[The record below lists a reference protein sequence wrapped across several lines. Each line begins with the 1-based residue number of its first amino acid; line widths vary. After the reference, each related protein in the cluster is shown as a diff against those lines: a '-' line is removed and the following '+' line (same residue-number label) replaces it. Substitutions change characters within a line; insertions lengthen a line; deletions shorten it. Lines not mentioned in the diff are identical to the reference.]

1 MMRRT
6 TYTSKRII
14 KMLFGILTILLLSTQ
29 EIWGQ
34 TYSIDLYAQNYA
46 GGSGTKNDPYLIS
59 NDKELAKLARDVN
72 NGNTSQAFL
81 GKYFKLTADIDLSGG
96 IWMPIGKYYNYGNG
110 NGNNRLFFG
119 KFDGNGHVI
128 KNMHIQWE
136 GTDAWS
142 AWGLFST
149 LQGSS
154 STNLTT
160 VTNLIIENAVVEKK
174 PGFKPYGP
182 GYNVGVVA
190 GEIYG
195 NTELSNIIIR
205 GSEIK
210 DNDETYEINN
220 ESKIGGISGNVQTD
234 SKNETFRIF
243 NIAADTKI
251 NMLKN
256 TSVFNNKFHIA
267 QGFGRF
273 SYDMKGG
280 DNIIEPTNIYLFGNG
295 LNIENTSTNINKGGI
310 TANCQNENNAKK
322 YTSTWYYTQD
332 VTGGKNLG
340 IKVNAATFANDFVDK
355 ANTLITTKSLEEDKN
370 PWTFTN
376 GALNMYS
383 KIDVSLVENTYNRND
398 LQVSYTLTSN
408 QFKDEY
414 TFSWTVEGEAITPN
428 KGSNGK
434 TITLP
439 LSNKKRTGV
448 VIITNGNTGSV
459 ILKKHFEIK
468 PKYYSIDLYADS
480 YSGGTG
486 TKEDPIIISS
496 DLELAKLARDVETWQ
511 MKDSKYFKL
520 ANDISLDKGLWM
532 PIGNTKYSWAFF
544 KGKFDGDGHTIDNMH
559 ICWKD
564 NSGSWGA
571 WGLFSVLNGQAS
583 DEARVC
589 RITNLIIDNAV
600 VEKEEGYMPVG
611 NGLNIGILAGE
622 LAGGNSE
629 ISNIIIRNSKITDNK
644 ETYTTP
650 EIAVGGI
657 VGKAVDGQI
666 YRIYNLS
673 SEADINMFDH
683 ASLKSG
689 NTCLAEGI
697 GYYGVVNNSNS
708 FVILPTNIYV
718 HGKVSTAN
726 NRCKVGEVVGNRNVN
741 AESGETATWY
751 YANKTNSSSSNIA
764 TNGTQKSEV
773 DFATTF
779 ASQNNLYISANNFQD
794 KLNWSYTS
802 GTGFN
807 FGSTK
812 LTVKRGYNTI
822 ITAETIEGNAGNEKY
837 FWYTSSD
844 KKNWTLQ
851 NENNAYND
859 FSISLEDYDQFVYA
873 LLEDGSSQ
881 SGVAKID
888 ARKVDAVMK
897 TNEETNT
904 LYIEITNNIWENN
917 DKLNVTYSWVKNG
930 KEETV
935 APTFDK
941 SSLAPTDKLSCH
953 VIVTTKDGVELL
965 NKWLVYAK
973 SVVYLCPAGVTVT
986 TADGKTISYNAG
998 DDSNDGLTP
1007 ATAVRTW
1014 KGAYSKL
1021 TVKGSW
1027 DDNTI
1032 VLMGKSDQSVTN
1044 DGSDGFPNN
1053 NDYYSSSEKWE
1064 NAKAS
1069 SPFFRNTTI
1078 TGSWDGVDYKGVIEM
1093 YGGHYRNHSI
1103 AIFGDTRFQYLAFNR
1118 NPNNTEGDYFDILY
1132 CQFYNLEMGEGIQ
1145 MTNYQKMYQGDGTIK
1160 GAVSTSFQIFGGF
1173 MDDNRFSPLSTE
1185 GNLKKMDDALPH
1197 GREGFK
1203 IKIKSG
1209 HFSTICV
1216 GGRQTT
1222 DNRNGVMGSPNM
1234 PIKCTID
1241 VDIDRNFNDNH
1252 NENNSDLDVAV
1263 VLAGNHEGAMVGD
1276 VDIIIKSGKIGRVV
1290 NGSLGARRNTSN
1302 YNAPYNT
1309 YMGRAN
1315 ILIDPEHSENNNNT
1329 DINSRVEITEIYGGS
1344 TGRGFQGGQWIE
1356 NPFYGY
1362 STITIK
1368 GGTFLI
1374 PTKCTPEEIFS
1385 GIYGAGAGGM
1395 NGIGDDTNHTTDER
1409 IPYWTNS
1416 STKSV
1421 MAFGNYYTAKNNL
1434 CMYKCYNADTHTYT
1448 EVDPRLTNNKI
1459 IIEGGIFGSET
1470 RKIDGIYG
1478 GGSGYMSKD
1487 LWIAD
1492 SKPSTYG
1499 GNIYGKAGE
1508 TVTSLTING
1517 GEFYCKNGIFAGGRG
1532 TDYYYATKAYNGNPD
1547 DYQELGKIY
1556 GNVELTINGGKFHC
1570 PIFGGG
1576 YGVADAKLL
1585 NSNNINTLE
1594 NMARL
1599 YGSSTVKINGGT
1611 FFENIYGGGDMAVV
1625 EKGTNVIISDR
1636 ADIRADVFAGGNGR
1650 IKRADTDY
1658 TINNN
1663 TWHPEKV
1670 GKVLGN
1676 TNLTFFGSTKVAP
1689 YIYGDIYGGGNLAQ
1703 VEGDTHINMYA
1714 ANFAGEIFGGG
1725 KGRITDNNGKE
1736 LYTYADVTGNTFVS
1750 LAKDQGVQ
1758 INDKEKEEDNYSI
1771 NVIWN
1776 KKLDSTKENF
1786 IEWDTNKAKFFAD
1799 GKFLNPH
1806 NIYGGGNLAC
1816 NVTGKATLNIQKG
1829 MTPFSLLKTTEW
1841 KVAYDDNNNPHFS
1854 VFGGGYGLNTTV
1866 DNTDVTVNVEG
1877 DYSVYDAE
1885 IEDDTEQLSKG
1896 QTPLRAKSDMN
1907 VFDNS
1912 KGIPNFTILAVLG
1925 GGYAGTV
1932 DNDAKVTIDG
1942 KTFIHRVYGGGFGDP
1957 KSTSNNETGKIG
1969 GNTEVYVKGGNIYGD
1984 VFGGGAGVKPKKDAS
1999 STYTYF
2005 TNVAKVYETTKVE
2018 VSDDAH
2024 VYGNVYGGG
2033 DMANIGSYETH
2044 DNPEAYFGNKPKSIS
2059 TFDQTNGKFISYE
2072 ATDYKSFVNIIGG
2085 NIFGEIFAGGK
2096 GLKKAEAPEY
2106 NKVGRINGNTI
2117 LHIANTNEAGMERIT
2132 PMVWNR
2138 VYGGCA
2144 YGVVDGNTL
2153 VHVEGGMLGLN
2164 IFGGGYGDIPIT
2176 NDKTDDN
2183 SGQSTAS
2190 STLEQVL
2197 GKKDTKNEGTYACIL
2212 GNTKVQID
2220 GGEWLWD
2227 RKADKNGNIT
2237 TWLDVQSDSEK
2248 VCENLDEFKDIIY
2261 AIHNANTL
2269 GEITNAKAK
2278 AAMSRIINNKDTKE
2292 FFELTD
2298 GDFGSASFSKNHNIF
2313 GGGNRACYV
2322 GYDINGN
2329 STGDGTGEA
2338 IVEINHSP
2346 VTEII
2351 GANGK
2356 SLNIL
2361 DFTTLQGLCWYL
2373 AEKNS
2378 NNPQFSVFGAG
2389 YGANTKVR
2397 NAKVYA
2403 QAGAMIEENGTPNK
2417 INGKYFRYA
2426 SQEEDRLKYTNFETN
2441 LYIDYMAVSKEDKKL
2456 YYGSVDGTSD
2466 DADTFRRYYNT
2477 RMAWILGIPGFTF
2490 QEIHGGGFSGY
2501 VKEDTYVETNNQL
2514 TCYNI
2519 YGGGLGALPY
2529 GTLNETTDKDNH
2541 YDFGSVGGNSK
2552 VFFKSGNVARNVYGG
2567 GAGIESIRVSGNN
2580 IVSLDSKTGSIID
2593 FPDMA
2598 RVKGKTE
2605 VHIYGEN
2612 VGVPPLV
2619 IDRTVIM
2626 GNVYGGGDVANV
2638 GLNTQKATAKKIDD
2652 AESLSPSNFTSFV
2665 NVRGGTILSKIFA
2678 GGNGRTADVCGDYT
2692 KLGGIYGNA
2701 CVVTGRPV
2709 MTYPYNEFATGS
2721 TTEYTS
2727 TSLNPSE
2734 EKYLVNP
2741 DATVNKDL
2749 MPSIM
2754 NSIYGGGQN
2763 GTVYGN
2769 TLVAIKDG
2777 ALYYN
2782 IFGGGWG
2789 DEETNTS
2796 ANITGN
2802 TNLSITGGQ
2811 AMLTSYWSTT
2821 MRNWEPA
2828 TIVGDK
2834 TYSPQYIP
2842 ATQKFKVNHNIYGG
2856 GDKTCVV
2863 GEKDKDGNLVEN
2875 SGNTYIKLEKGLLHD
2890 NTQLLSGV
2898 STTQFFNSNEWK
2910 EIFNKVGSP
2919 HFCVFGGGFGEKTFV
2934 LNDSHIEVAMEARG
2948 SINKGNDIIK
2958 GEEHK
2963 HFFSDYSMMDIVGG
2977 GFSGQVN
2984 GTTHIYGAGGASCRR
2999 VFGGGF
3005 YSSVK
3010 ATDINIKAIDC
3021 HDIFGGGFMGD
3032 VEKETK
3038 VVIGSQD
3045 SKTSTFGNDDIYIHG
3060 NVYGGNDVSGAVN
3073 IVLDSNG
3080 YFKDNGGTGTNV
3092 NIYGGHIYGDVYGAG
3107 NGNYLYALDK
3117 KGNKKVTV
3125 NEYYPVNP
3133 NDSESETIPLVYT
3146 VPMRE
3151 TMPSYMAASDA
3162 AKIVNINSWRP
3173 ITNKVNIDI
3182 KGNSTSDI
3190 ITIDGDVYGGGN
3202 SASVKK
3208 VHDYDSDNQEGA
3220 IKINIGNNVNI
3231 RSVFMGCNGE
3241 ALFAKS
3247 EDNDFMNKFQK
3258 LNGDVENG
3266 KELNLADTIDW
3277 INDPSNKGIS
3287 TIYLS
3292 TENAQRPLVY
3302 PHLLDLY
3309 FQSVETDIQGQLTW
3323 NGSESGDGLTNCNIG
3338 TFCCGGNRG
3347 NMSVYPN
3354 SVGNVVDYTFPA
3366 GLVITNKIVG
3376 GCNNANYNYKD
3387 LVTHE
3392 GGYLLGNTHSEY
3404 PFIKLTIKN
3413 KFEPKEDNNAY
3424 IGGNVYGGCYQAG
3437 TVRGDIS
3444 VILQSDMLEGKSK
3457 EKLDNSND
3465 FLSSKP
3471 QYSALNVYGAGYGME
3486 SYVYGNTD
3494 VRVAEGMKCDTVSTT
3509 SDIFNA
3515 SGVSANFV
3523 YGGGQQGN
3531 VIGVTNVD
3539 VLNGHIYKSV
3549 TGGSYSGYVWG
3560 STQVKVGYPIYY
3572 KVKDKQSGIY
3582 LLNRSDKNNKFIDH
3596 EGNTETGA
3604 ILSDLASE
3612 TIKQDIKLIA
3622 GDIISQA
3629 VYESIIGKQ
3638 GLTTEFVK
3646 NDCFEKCISK
3656 PASPLT
3662 WNDINIKIGEAVY
3675 GGGYSVAQGTSVLAN
3690 DSTVLKYTDR
3700 YNIDKAFTTENS
3712 RLVDLAELPNG
3723 TTKGFGGNTT
3733 ILVADNSNPSST
3745 RDHITISH
3753 QEMKSIVLPKG
3764 TDLFGYYYKDK
3775 NGNYRYISLQDHYFY
3790 GGGEEYAKPEE
3801 QGTDKNIYVY
3811 DSEGGIFGDGH
3822 QSYAEGF
3829 RSADLTGYG
3838 FAGTT
3843 INKPKIINTFQRMD
3857 ILRLEDN
3864 CFNVLGARDYATNV
3878 TNKTPYSIARVGEIQ
3893 MFAKNIALKGNK
3905 LQGKTVNRARN
3916 YMGLANNI
3924 HYVGAV
3930 TSNVPFNEASKEAWR
3945 NDTGEIPASGDYAN
3959 KSYLEVKQSYIDQYK
3974 KDTDEATFQKRNEGT
3989 AKNMIGIASGYALK
4003 IQNVQELYDA
4013 NKKIVDK
4020 IYYGPIYGVIEMNLI
4035 DVREDEGGGY
4045 VYADNVHKR
4054 DNGNNPDFLETTGNF
4069 VFPYD
4074 AKQNRY
4080 IVDDCFPT
4088 GFSGL
4093 KTNDPDSEIDVHYWY
4108 VTGFNYYYN
4117 AHITCFTYK
4126 DAMKFN
4132 NDNSDG
4138 LTVLA
4143 GLKPNQ
4149 PVTVHS
4155 WKMRSGHPDNKN
4167 DYSCDLE
4174 YRNYLPGKTEGNVD
4188 IDNEDVAGKYTLR
4201 VGGSSSYTYSNP
4213 EASDTE
4219 DANKGFAAVLP
4230 MNATGAFDSNNYIR
4244 QALPSELNNGDAK
4257 ISFELSDN
4265 VNNTTTEYFNKHLS
4279 KKCLATLILKAPAYS
4294 KYNSEKDNKP
4304 IISKVATSTFFTL
4317 SATGNYEKVENN
4329 TNLSEGKDYYIKNG
4343 IEGEY
4348 AKVNNTTKIFKKNT
4362 DGYAPVNNIKDVIAG
4377 ENYFCEVPRIYT
4389 YTIYLTIEYVQGPN
4403 INGNI
4408 TVDNCAL
4415 PGEMI
4420 RLKKNNVTI
4429 AADQAFSANGYY
4441 WRIGKRK
4448 KNADGK
4454 WEFEDNTEW
4463 NITKKA
4469 AGYDTYKQGDA
4480 KTAEGLFKNCKY
4492 DKTNDYL
4499 DIPAYY
4505 FMNGYGVQ
4513 LGITMNGLDKI
4524 FTVDMDNDN
4533 EFLIHNYHRMN
4544 PHKEGLDLHLAEA
4557 IKRAKEEKDVA
4568 TGTTTVPFAEPRI
4581 YISDLSDLTAFIN
4594 FIDTIGADG
4603 KAPRYGANAQFVL
4616 QKDLTVPS
4624 DFVCGTGIFHGI
4636 FHGNGHVIHGL
4647 PQDKSLLAENQGQIY
4662 NLGLESGNIAAK
4674 GSTNGGAYHCCFEQ
4688 NPSSSPSSSEASSS
4702 LSDGVST
4709 PFAPIVYRMDGS
4721 ADTHYTSDDFKY
4733 GRVAYDL
4740 NEYYLRARYSNEAT
4754 NPDDMKALKYVYD
4767 YYANGD
4773 YQYAN
4778 RTDAITGK
4786 NTGITYLRTGLDS
4799 DLPNY
4804 EQAETR
4810 HNQAHDIDKAR
4821 VKAGSSSASSSSPSS
4836 STPSSSSPSSAP
4848 SSSSPSSFD
4857 GVSTPF
4863 AYEPLFDANHA
4874 ATTLAASNI
4883 MNDFIFWG
4891 QKLQATPESCP
4902 QAIESHQNCYMTN
4915 RVYRTAGYYG
4925 DTKLDAFHYNA
4936 YNYLGGTMTTYV
4948 HQPSITAID
4957 FTCKGDISK
4966 ATKTINGIFYPPV
4979 DDNAKVFSDF
4989 SVKNDVTKN
4998 LLVYTNNNV
5007 DIDSDTEAYD
5017 VVNKY
5022 LRYNESTR
5030 ESLIK
5035 GHHVFTNTEGFTTA
5049 FLHLVERTA
5058 DNKNSEGGICEN
5070 NNFCAPL
5077 PFTVTNRAWYVRKP
5091 QQYANDNTGAWE
5103 GICLP
5108 FTVHKVVAS
5117 INGEITHFYGI
5128 PTTDELSTPALN
5140 THTLHHEYWLRGLTT
5155 VGKDGT
5161 DIAATFQRPGLT
5173 SDGLFMPIAESS
5185 GSTSAG
5191 SSSPSAGSGST
5202 SAGSGSPSLSEGVS
5216 YTFATPF
5223 FIDTYES
5230 RLYNKDANPYY
5241 AAPHT
5246 YSNYP
5251 LLTSEVPYIVRFP
5264 GDGYYEFDLSS
5275 KFYNDILGKSE
5286 PEQTVAFNAYGYENM
5301 ETSYGSITIPVTKQ
5315 MATTKDG
5322 YTHCGTFAAKDIKKD
5337 AIYSMN
5343 DKGNAFIS
5351 ETSTATSIMPF
5362 RTYMTAKTTKAKA
5375 LSYAP
5380 SMIKIAESTGIDK
5393 ITPEIGVAD
5402 KDDATGSYL
5411 IVRPINNNKV
5421 RIESNISTT
5430 IYVYTITGQLY
5441 RILDV
5446 IPGNSVYSGFQ
5457 QGAYIFGKA
5466 KIMVQ

>member
-1 MMRRT
+1 
-6 TYTSKRII
+6 
-14 KMLFGILTILLLSTQ
+14 MLFGILTILLMSTQ
-29 EIWGQ
+29 ETWGQ
-34 TYSIDLYAQNYA
+34 TYSIDRYAQNYA

-59 NDKELAKLARDVN
+59 NDMELAKLARDVN

-149 LQGSS
+149 LQGASS
-154 STNLTT
+154 DNLTT
-160 VTNLIIENAVVEKK
+160 VTNVIIENAVVEKK

-234 SKNETFRIF
+234 GKNETFRIF

-256 TSVFNNKFHIA
+256 TSVYNNKFHIA

-273 SYDMKGG
+273 SYDMNGG

-295 LNIENTSTNINKGGI
+295 LNIDNTSTNINKGGI
-310 TANCQNENNAKK
+310 TAGCQKESNANK
-322 YTSTWYYTQD
+322 YASTWYYTQD

-340 IKVNAATFANDFVDK
+340 NQKTDAAFKGEFAK
-355 ANTLITTKSLEEDKN
+355 IANEFITKNNLTEEKTAWYFN
-370 PWTFTN
+370 N
-376 GALNMYS
+376 NNISMNNNL
-383 KIDVSLVENTYNRND
+383 DVYVVENYNRND
-398 LQVSYTLTSN
+398 YNVSFSIEGISPETDYT
-408 QFKDEY
+408 Y
-414 TFSWTVEGEAITPN
+414 TWKVDNKEITPA
-428 KGSNGK
+428 KGGK
-434 TITLP
+434 SISLE
-439 LSNKKRTGV
+439 LSNKKRVGV
-448 VIITNGNTGSV
+448 VTITDSKTQEV
-459 ILKKHFEIK
+459 IMTKNFVIN

-480 YSGGTG
+480 YAQGSGSET
-486 TKEDPIIISS
+486 DPYIISN
-496 DLELAKLARDVETWQ
+496 DLELAKLAYDVNKGTATAG
-511 MKDSKYFKL
+511 KYFKL
-520 ANDISLDKGLWM
+520 SNDINLDKALWI
-532 PIGNTKYSWAFF
+532 PIGSTNYEEKYFN
-544 KGKFDGDGHTIDNMH
+544 GKFDGDGYSIDNMR
-559 ICWKD
+559 ILWTD
-564 NSGSWGA
+564 TNNGWST
-571 WGLFSVLNGQAS
+571 WGLFSAIKGTADN
-583 DEARVC
+583 EANFC
-589 RITNLIIDNAV
+589 RITNLVMDRALI
-600 VEKEEGYMPVG
+600 EKEPNTNQTEKSGNVAVLVGEVLTTGY
-611 NGLNIGILAGE
+611 
-622 LAGGNSE
+622 SE
-629 ISNIIIRNSKITDNK
+629 VSNIIVRNSVITDNNESYK
-644 ETYTTP
+644 RKQFR
-650 EIAVGGI
+650 VGGI
-657 VGKAVDGQI
+657 IGNLEDNHI
-666 YRIYNLS
+666 TRLFNLS
-673 SEADINMFDH
+673 AQVEIKMLSNATLSDKCYM
-683 ASLKSG
+683 
-689 NTCLAEGI
+689 AEGI
-697 GYYGVVNNSNS
+697 GRYGAPKTSS
-708 FVILPTNIYV
+708 SYAIPLTNIYV
-718 HGKVSTAN
+718 HGSIETTINSNNCYVGGVIGNNAN
-726 NRCKVGEVVGNRNVN
+726 NNNIT
-741 AESGETATWY
+741 STSSTWY
-751 YANKTNSSSSNIA
+751 YTESVSVTTSNVV
-764 TNGTQKSEV
+764 NYGTKQPLS
-773 DFATTF
+773 DFANIF
-779 ASQNNLYISANNFQD
+779 AENCNSYIAEKNIDGKNVWTYINSI
-794 KLNWSYTS
+794 
-802 GTGFN
+802 GFK
-807 FGSTK
+807 FSFTR
-812 LTVKRGYNTI
+812 LTVKRGFNAE
-822 ITAETIEGNAGNEKY
+822 ITAETVKGNAANEKY
-837 FWYTSSD
+837 FWYTSAD
-844 KKNWTLQ
+844 KKIWELQ
-851 NENNAYND
+851 NKDTASNP
-859 FSISLEDYDQFVYA
+859 FTLPRKDYDQYVYA
-873 LLEDGSSQ
+873 ELADGSSR
-881 SGVAKID
+881 SGIIKIEAVRVEAKLIS
-888 ARKVDAVMK
+888 
-897 TNEETNT
+897 NSGENT
-904 LYIEITNNIWENN
+904 ISVSVTNNIWNNN
-917 DKLNVTYSWVKNG
+917 DYLNITYSWVKNDD
-930 KEETV
+930 EERPVST
-935 APTFDK
+935 TSTYDK
-941 SSLAPTDKLSCH
+941 SKLDKNDKLKCH
-953 VIVTTKDGVELL
+953 VVVKSQGGIVLL
-965 NKWLVYAK
+965 DNWLVYVK
-973 SVVYLCPAGVTVT
+973 SVIYICPAGVTVGST
-986 TADGKTISYNAG
+986 TYNAG
-998 DDSNDGLTP
+998 NDDNDGLTP
-1007 ATAVRTW
+1007 ETAVKTW
-1014 KGAYSKL
+1014 NGAYSKL
-1021 TVKGSW
+1021 AKEGTW
-1027 DDNTI
+1027 ADNII
-1032 VLMGKSDQSVTN
+1032 VLMGRSDYYVTNNSSNGFTSVT
-1044 DGSDGFPNN
+1044 F
-1053 NDYYSSSEKWE
+1053 YSSSDWE
-1064 NAKAS
+1064 NKKS
-1069 SPFFRNTTI
+1069 TSPFFKNATI
-1078 TGSWDGVDYKGVIEM
+1078 TGSWNDVDYHGVMQMKG
-1093 YGGHYRNHSI
+1093 GGNRDESLPIY
-1103 AIFGDTRFQYLAFNR
+1103 GDTRFQYITFERSNVIS
-1118 NPNNTEGDYFDILY
+1118 DKYDILY
-1132 CQFYNLEMGEGIQ
+1132 CQYNNLEMGEGIQ
-1145 MTNYQKMYQGDGTIK
+1145 MINYKDMFDADGTIY
-1160 GAVSTSFQIFGGF
+1160 GAKSTSFQIFGGF
-1173 MDDNRFSPLSTE
+1173 KDDARFRNLWE
-1185 GNLKKMDDALPH
+1185 GDNLKKMDESLPH
-1197 GREGFK
+1197 GHEGFS

-1209 HFSTICV
+1209 HYSTICV
-1216 GGRQTT
+1216 GGRQTQS
-1222 DNRNGVMGSPNM
+1222 NINGLMGSPNM

-1241 VDIDRNFNDNH
+1241 IDIDRDFNDKHTSGNG
-1252 NENNSDLDVAV
+1252 DKTPTLDVAV
-1263 VLAGNHEGAMVGD
+1263 ILAGNHEGAMVGD

-1290 NGSLGARRNTSN
+1290 NGSLGAKRNVN
-1302 YNAPYNT
+1302 GYNNAPYNT
-1309 YMGRAN
+1309 FMGRAN
-1315 ILIDPEHSENNNNT
+1315 ILIDPAQSENNKQAK

-1344 TGRGFQGGQWIE
+1344 AGRGFGDNEEVE
-1356 NPFYGY
+1356 NPFYGQ

-1374 PTKCTPEEIFS
+1374 PIECNQDMIFS

-1395 NGIGDDTNHTTDER
+1395 NGIGDDDNHTPDTR
-1409 IPYWTNS
+1409 IPYWNDVNTKSVINFGGYATAKDKLCLYHCYNS
-1416 STKSV
+1416 STRT
-1421 MAFGNYYTAKNNL
+1421 FT
-1434 CMYKCYNADTHTYT
+1434 DI
-1448 EVDPRLTNNKI
+1448 DPRETSTNI
-1459 IIEGGIFGSET
+1459 IIEGGIFGSST
-1470 RKIDGIYG
+1470 KPIDGIYA
-1478 GGSGYMSKD
+1478 GGSGYMSLD
-1487 LWIAD
+1487 LWPHRGIP
-1492 SKPSTYG
+1492 SKVG

-1508 TVTSLTING
+1508 TVASMTING

-1532 TDYYYATKAYNGNPD
+1532 TDYFYAKKDNNKIYGTPS
-1547 DYQELGKIY
+1547 DYTDLGKIY

-1570 PIFGGG
+1570 PVFGGG

-1585 NSNNINTLE
+1585 NSNNINTLN

-1611 FFENIYGGGDMAVV
+1611 FFDNIYGGGDMAVV
-1625 EKGTNVIISDR
+1625 EKGTNVIISDS

-1650 IKRADTDY
+1650 IKRANSDY
-1658 TINNN
+1658 NIKDN
-1663 TWHPEKV
+1663 TWNPEKV

-1703 VEGDTHINMYA
+1703 VGGDTHINIYA

-1725 KGRITDNNGKE
+1725 KGRITDNNGNAIAE
-1736 LYTYADVTGNTFVS
+1736 NLYTYANVTGNTFVT

-1758 INDKEKEEDNYSI
+1758 INDEKKEEDNFSI

-1776 KKLDSTKENF
+1776 RKWNGDKF
-1786 IEWDTNKAKFFAD
+1786 IDWDTNKTEFFAD
-1799 GKFLNPH
+1799 GKFKNPH

-1816 NVTGKATLNIQKG
+1816 NVTGKATLDIQKG
-1829 MTPFSLLKTTEW
+1829 MTPFSLLKTAEW
-1841 KVAYDDNNNPHFS
+1841 KSAYNDNNNPHFS

-1866 DNTDVTVNVEG
+1866 GNTDVTVNVEG

-1885 IEDDTEQLSKG
+1885 IKDDTEQLSKG
-1896 QTPLRAKSDMN
+1896 QTPLRAKGEMN

-1932 DNDAKVTIDG
+1932 DKDAKVTIDG

-1957 KSTSNNETGKIG
+1957 KSTSDNNTGKIG

-1984 VFGGGAGVKPKKDAS
+1984 VFGGGAGVKPKNTS
-1999 STYTYF
+1999 GNYTYF

-2018 VSDDAH
+2018 VADDAH

-2033 DMANIGSYETH
+2033 DMANIGSYITLTNKVE
-2044 DNPEAYFGNKPKSIS
+2044 YYGNKPKSIS
-2059 TFDQTNGKFISYE
+2059 TFDQTNGNFISYE
-2072 ATDYKSFVNIIGG
+2072 ARDYKSFVNIVGG

-2117 LHIANTNEAGMERIT
+2117 LHIANTNEKGMERIT

-2153 VHVEGGMLGLN
+2153 VHIEGGMLGLN

-2220 GGEWLWD
+2220 GGAWLWD

-2237 TWLDVQSDSEK
+2237 TWLDVQTDSDK
-2248 VCENLDEFKDIIY
+2248 ICENLDEFKDIIY

-2292 FFELTD
+2292 FFELAD

-2322 GYDINGN
+2322 GYGIDGK

-2356 SLNIL
+2356 SLDIL

-2397 NAKVYA
+2397 KTKVYA
-2403 QAGAMIEENGTPNK
+2403 QAGAMIELNGTPNK
-2417 INGKYFRYA
+2417 IDGKYFRYA
-2426 SQEEDRLKYTNFETN
+2426 SQEKDRLKYTNFETN
-2441 LYIDYMAVSKEDKKL
+2441 LYMDYMAVSKEDKKL

-2501 VKEDTYVETNNQL
+2501 VTENTYVEANNQL
-2514 TCYNI
+2514 ACYNI
-2519 YGGGLGALPY
+2519 YGGGLGAMPY
-2529 GTLNETTDKDNH
+2529 GTLNENKDKDNN

-2552 VFFKSGNVARNVYGG
+2552 VFIKSGNVARNVYGG
-2567 GAGIESIRVSGNN
+2567 GAGIESIRVSGDN

-2605 VHIYGEN
+2605 VHVYGEN

-2638 GLNTQKATAKKIDD
+2638 GLNDQKAKAEKIDVD
-2652 AESLSPSNFTSFV
+2652 KSLTPSNFTSFV

-2678 GGNGRTADVCGDYT
+2678 GGKGRTADVCGDYT

-2709 MTYPYNEFATGS
+2709 MTYPYNEFTGS

-2727 TSLNPSE
+2727 TSLNPSD

-2741 DATVNKDL
+2741 DTTVNKGL
-2749 MPSIM
+2749 MPNIM
-2754 NSIYGGGQN
+2754 NSVYGGGQN
-2763 GTVYGN
+2763 GTIYGN

-2782 IFGGGWG
+2782 VFGGGWG

-2863 GEKDKDGNLVEN
+2863 GERDKDGNLVAN

-2898 STTQFFNSNEWK
+2898 STTQFFSSNEWK

-2958 GEEHK
+2958 GEEYK

-2984 GTTHIYGAGGASCRR
+2984 GTTHINGAGGASCRR

-3173 ITNKVNIDI
+3173 ITNKVNINI

-3202 SASVKK
+3202 SASVQK

-3287 TIYLS
+3287 TLYLS

-3302 PHLLDLY
+3302 PHLLDIY
-3309 FQSVETDIQGQLTW
+3309 FQPVETDIQGELTW
-3323 NGSESGDGLTNCNIG
+3323 NDSKTGESLTNCTIG

-3347 NMSVYPN
+3347 NMNVYPN

-3366 GLVITNKIVG
+3366 GLVITDKIVG

-3392 GGYLLGNTHSEY
+3392 GGYLLGNTHSKY

-3413 KFEPKEDNNAY
+3413 QFKPKEENNAY

-3444 VILQSDMLEGKSK
+3444 VVLQSDMLKGKSK
-3457 EKLDNSND
+3457 KKLDNSND

-3515 SGVSANFV
+3515 PGVSANFV

-3539 VLNGHIYKSV
+3539 VLNGHIYKAV

-3572 KVKDKQSGIY
+3572 KVKDEQSGIY
-3582 LLNRSDKNNKFIDH
+3582 LLDRTDKNNKYIDR
-3596 EGNTETGA
+3596 EGNTESGA
-3604 ILSDLASE
+3604 ILSNLASE
-3612 TIKQDIKLIA
+3612 SIKQNIKLIV

-3638 GLTTEFVK
+3638 GLTEKFVK
-3646 NDCFEKCISK
+3646 DNCFEKCVSS

-3662 WNDINIKIGEAVY
+3662 WDDINIKIGEAVY

-3690 DSTVLKYTDR
+3690 DSTVLKYTDK
-3700 YNIDKAFTTENS
+3700 YNIDKAFTTNNT
-3712 RLVDLAELPNG
+3712 RLVGLDELPNK
-3723 TTKGFGGNTT
+3723 TTEGFGGNTT
-3733 ILVADNSNPSST
+3733 ILVADNSDKSSN

-3753 QEMKSIVLPKG
+3753 QEMKSIVLPNG

-3790 GGGEEYAKPEE
+3790 GDGEKYAKPEE

-3843 INKPKIINTFQRMD
+3843 INNPKIINTFQRMD

-3893 MFAKNIALKGNK
+3893 MFAKNIALEGNK
-3905 LQGKTVNRARN
+3905 LLGKTVNRARN

-3924 HYVGAV
+3924 HYVGSV
-3930 TSNVPFNEASKEAWR
+3930 ISNVPFNDNSKEAWR
-3945 NDTGEIPASGDYAN
+3945 NDTGEVPAAGDYAN
-3959 KSYLEVKQSYIDQYK
+3959 KSYLEVKQSYIDNYK
-3974 KDTDEATFQKRNEGT
+3974 DADEATFQKRNEGT

-4035 DVREDEGGGY
+4035 DVRADEGGGY

-4054 DNGNNPDFLETTGNF
+4054 ENGNNPDFLETTGNF

-4088 GFSGL
+4088 GFYGL
-4093 KTNDPDSEIDVHYWY
+4093 DAEGKANPDAKIDVHYWY

-4117 AHITCFTYK
+4117 AHITGFTYK

-4155 WKMRSGHPDNKN
+4155 WKMRSGHPKDTNE
-4167 DYSCDLE
+4167 YSCDLE
-4174 YRNYLPGKTEGNVD
+4174 YRNYLTAGTEGNVD
-4188 IDNEDVAGKYTLR
+4188 IDNKDVAGGYTLR
-4201 VGGSSSYTYSNP
+4201 VGGSSSYTYSDPKAANI
-4213 EASDTE
+4213 D

-4230 MNATGAFDSNNYIR
+4230 MNGSTVTYI
-4244 QALPSELNNGDAK
+4244 QKNLPTKLNDGDAK

-4294 KYNSEKDNKP
+4294 EYKDSSHNKP
-4304 IISKVATSTFFTL
+4304 IISKVATSTFFTYSDGKYNPVTGSKL
-4317 SATGNYEKVENN
+4317 SAGTK
-4329 TNLSEGKDYYIKNG
+4329 YYIKNG

-4348 AKVNNTTKIFKKNT
+4348 AEIDPSLIYQKNQ
-4362 DGYAPVNNIKDVIAG
+4362 DGYALVKISDVNVGN
-4377 ENYFCEVPRIYT
+4377 NYFCEVPRVYT

-4429 AADQAFSANGYY
+4429 AADQTFSANGYY

-4463 NITKKA
+4463 DTTNKA
-4469 AGYDTYKQGDA
+4469 TGYDTYKQGDA

-4557 IKRAKEEKDVA
+4557 IKRAKEEKEA
-4568 TGTTTVPFAEPRI
+4568 GTATVPLAEPRI

-4616 QKDLTVPS
+4616 QKDLTIPS
-4624 DFVCGTGIFHGI
+4624 DFVCGKGIFQGI

-4674 GSTNGGAYHCCFEQ
+4674 GSTNGGVYHCCFEQ
-4688 NPSSSPSSSEASSS
+4688 NPS

-4740 NEYYLRARYSNEAT
+4740 NEYYLRARYSNDAN

-4821 VKAGSSSASSSSPSS
+4821 VKVAS
-4836 STPSSSSPSSAP
+4836 
-4848 SSSSPSSFD
+4848 F
-4857 GVSTPF
+4857 
-4863 AYEPLFDANHA
+4863 EPLFDANHA
-4874 ATTLAASNI
+4874 ATTLTASNI

-4957 FTCKGDISK
+4957 FSCKGDISK
-4966 ATKTINGIFYPPV
+4966 YTGTTNGIFYPPV

-4989 SVKNDVTKN
+4989 SVKDDVTKN

-5007 DIDSDTEAYD
+5007 DIDSNTEAYD

-5022 LRYNESTR
+5022 LRYNERTR
-5030 ESLIK
+5030 ELLIK
-5035 GHHVFTNTEGFTTA
+5035 GHHVFKNTEGFTTA

-5070 NNFCAPL
+5070 NNFCAPI

-5117 INGEITHFYGI
+5117 INGEITHFYGT
-5128 PTTDELSTPALN
+5128 PTADELSNPATN

-5301 ETSYGSITIPVTKQ
+5301 ETSYGSIKIPVTKQ

-5322 YTHCGTFAAKDIKKD
+5322 YSHCGTFTATAIKKD
-5337 AIYSMN
+5337 AIYGMN

-5351 ETSTATSIMPF
+5351 EASTATSVMPF
-5362 RTYMTAKTTKAKA
+5362 RTYMTANTTKAKA
-5375 LSYAP
+5375 MSYAP
-5380 SMIKIAESTGIDK
+5380 YMIKIAESTGIDK

-5402 KDDATGSYL
+5402 KDEATGSYL

-5446 IPGNSVYSGFQ
+5446 IPGNSVYSGFL
-5457 QGAYIFGKA
+5457 QGAYIFGKT

>member
-14 KMLFGILTILLLSTQ
+14 KMLFGILTILLMSTQ
-29 EIWGQ
+29 EIWGQTQ

-96 IWMPIGKYYNYGNG
+96 IWMPIGKYYNYGKDNG
-110 NGNNRLFFG
+110 DNRLFFG

-174 PGFKPYGP
+174 PGFSPYGP

-210 DNDETYEINN
+210 DNDETYEIKK
-220 ESKIGGISGNVQTD
+220 ETKIGGIAGNVQTD

-256 TSVFNNKFHIA
+256 TSVYNNKFYIA

-273 SYDMKGG
+273 SYNMKGG

-295 LNIENTSTNINKGGI
+295 LEVESSNSETNKNINKGGI
-310 TANCQNENNAKK
+310 TAGYQNEGNANK
-322 YTSTWYYTQD
+322 YASTWYYTQKVD
-332 VTGGKNLG
+332 GGKNLG
-340 IKVNAATFANDFVDK
+340 TQKTDAAFKGEFAK
-355 ANTLITTKSLEEDKN
+355 IANEFITKNNLTEEKTAWYFN
-370 PWTFTN
+370 N
-376 GALNMYS
+376 NNISMNNNL
-383 KIDVSLVENTYNRND
+383 DVYVVENYNRND
-398 LQVSYTLTSN
+398 YNVSFSIEGISPETDYT
-408 QFKDEY
+408 Y
-414 TFSWTVEGEAITPN
+414 TWKVDNKEITPA
-428 KGSNGK
+428 KGGK
-434 TITLP
+434 SISLE
-439 LSNKKRTGV
+439 LSNKKRVGV
-448 VIITNGNTGSV
+448 VTITDSKTQEV
-459 ILKKHFEIK
+459 IMTKNFVIN
-468 PKYYSIDLYADS
+468 PKYYSIDLYADN
-480 YSGGTG
+480 YAQGSGSET
-486 TKEDPIIISS
+486 DPYIISN
-496 DLELAKLARDVETWQ
+496 DLELAKLAYDVNKGTATAG
-511 MKDSKYFKL
+511 KYFKL
-520 ANDISLDKGLWM
+520 SNDINLDKALWI
-532 PIGNTKYSWAFF
+532 PIGSTNYEEKYFN
-544 KGKFDGDGHTIDNMH
+544 GKFDGDGYSIDNMR
-559 ICWKD
+559 ILWTD
-564 NSGSWGA
+564 TNNGWST
-571 WGLFSVLNGQAS
+571 WGLFSAIKGTADN
-583 DEARVC
+583 EANFC
-589 RITNLIIDNAV
+589 RITNLVMDHALI
-600 VEKEEGYMPVG
+600 EKEPNTNQTEKSGNVAVLVGEVLTTGY
-611 NGLNIGILAGE
+611 
-622 LAGGNSE
+622 SE
-629 ISNIIIRNSKITDNK
+629 VSNIIVRNSVITDNNESYK
-644 ETYTTP
+644 RKQFR
-650 EIAVGGI
+650 VGGI
-657 VGKAVDGQI
+657 IGNLEDNHI
-666 YRIYNLS
+666 TRLFNLS
-673 SEADINMFDH
+673 AQVEIKMLSNATLSDKCYM
-683 ASLKSG
+683 
-689 NTCLAEGI
+689 AEGI
-697 GYYGVVNNSNS
+697 GRYGAPKTSS
-708 FVILPTNIYV
+708 SYAIPLTNIYV
-718 HGKVSTAN
+718 HGSIETTINSNNCYVGGVIGNNAN
-726 NRCKVGEVVGNRNVN
+726 NNNIT
-741 AESGETATWY
+741 STSSTWY
-751 YANKTNSSSSNIA
+751 YTEAVSVTTSNVV
-764 TNGTQKSEV
+764 NYGTKQPLS
-773 DFATTF
+773 DFANIF
-779 ASQNNLYISANNFQD
+779 AENCNSYIAEKNIDGKSVWTYINSIGFKFSFTRLAV
-794 KLNWSYTS
+794 TR
-802 GTGFN
+802 GFN
-807 FGSTK
+807 AE
-812 LTVKRGYNTI
+812 
-822 ITAETIEGNAGNEKY
+822 ITAETVKGNAANEKY
-837 FWYTSSD
+837 FWYTSAD
-844 KKNWTLQ
+844 KKIWELQ
-851 NENNAYND
+851 NKDTASNP
-859 FSISLEDYDQFVYA
+859 FTLPRKDYDQYVYA
-873 LLEDGSSQ
+873 ELADGSSR
-881 SGVAKID
+881 SGIIKIEAVRVEAKLIS
-888 ARKVDAVMK
+888 
-897 TNEETNT
+897 NSGENT
-904 LYIEITNNIWENN
+904 ISVSVTNNIWNNN
-917 DKLNVTYSWVKNG
+917 DYLNITYSWVKNDD
-930 KEETV
+930 EERPVST
-935 APTFDK
+935 TSTYDK
-941 SSLAPTDKLSCH
+941 SKLDKNDKLKCH
-953 VIVTTKDGVELL
+953 VVVKSQDGIVLL
-965 NKWLVYAK
+965 DNWLVYVK
-973 SVVYLCPAGVTVT
+973 SVIYICPAGVTVGST
-986 TADGKTISYNAG
+986 TYNAG
-998 DDSNDGLTP
+998 NDDNDGLTP
-1007 ATAVRTW
+1007 ETAVKTW
-1014 KGAYSKL
+1014 NGAYSKL
-1021 TVKGSW
+1021 AKEGTW
-1027 DDNTI
+1027 DDNII
-1032 VLMGKSDQSVTN
+1032 VLMGRSDYYVTNNSSNGFTSVT
-1044 DGSDGFPNN
+1044 F
-1053 NDYYSSSEKWE
+1053 YSSSDWE
-1064 NAKAS
+1064 DKKS
-1069 SPFFRNTTI
+1069 TSPFFKNATI
-1078 TGSWDGVDYKGVIEM
+1078 TGSWNDVDYHGVMQMKG
-1093 YGGHYRNHSI
+1093 GGNRKESLPIY
-1103 AIFGDTRFQYLAFNR
+1103 GDTRFQYITFER
-1118 NPNNTEGDYFDILY
+1118 NEYVSDKYDILY
-1132 CQFYNLEMGEGIQ
+1132 CQYNNLEMGEGIQ
-1145 MTNYQKMYQGDGTIK
+1145 MINYKDMFDADGTIY
-1160 GAVSTSFQIFGGF
+1160 GAKSTSFQIFGGF
-1173 MDDNRFSPLSTE
+1173 NDDARFRNLWE
-1185 GNLKKMDDALPH
+1185 GDNLKKMDESLPH
-1197 GREGFK
+1197 GHEGFS

-1209 HFSTICV
+1209 HYSTICV
-1216 GGRQTT
+1216 GGRQTQS
-1222 DNRNGVMGSPNM
+1222 NINGLMGSPNM

-1252 NENNSDLDVAV
+1252 NDNQSTLDVAV

-1290 NGSLGARRNTSN
+1290 NGSLGAKRNVN
-1302 YNAPYNT
+1302 GYNNAPYNT
-1309 YMGRAN
+1309 FMGRAN
-1315 ILIDPEHSENNNNT
+1315 ILIDPAQSENNKQAK

-1344 TGRGFQGGQWIE
+1344 TGRGFGDNQEVE
-1356 NPFYGY
+1356 NPFYGQ

-1374 PTKCTPEEIFS
+1374 PIECNQDMIFS

-1395 NGIGDDTNHTTDER
+1395 NGIGDDDNHTPDTR
-1409 IPYWTNS
+1409 IPYWNDVNTKSVINFGGYATAKDKLCLYHCYNS
-1416 STKSV
+1416 STRT
-1421 MAFGNYYTAKNNL
+1421 FT
-1434 CMYKCYNADTHTYT
+1434 DI
-1448 EVDPRLTNNKI
+1448 DPRETSTNI
-1459 IIEGGIFGSET
+1459 IIEGGIFGSST
-1470 RKIDGIYG
+1470 KPIDGIYA
-1478 GGSGYMSKD
+1478 GGSGYMSLD
-1487 LWIAD
+1487 LWPHRGIP
-1492 SKPSTYG
+1492 SKVG

-1508 TVTSLTING
+1508 TVASMTING

-1532 TDYYYATKAYNGNPD
+1532 TDYFYAKKDNNKIYGTPSYYTD
-1547 DYQELGKIY
+1547 LGKIY
-1556 GNVELTINGGKFHC
+1556 GNVELTINGGIFHC
-1570 PIFGGG
+1570 PVFGGG

-1585 NSNNINTLE
+1585 NSNKINTLE

-1625 EKGTNVIISDR
+1625 EKGTNVIISDS

-1650 IKRADTDY
+1650 TKRAISDY
-1658 TINNN
+1658 DIKDN
-1663 TWHPEKV
+1663 TWNPELV
-1670 GKVLGN
+1670 GKVVGN

-1703 VEGDTHINMYA
+1703 VGGDTHINMYA

-1725 KGRITDNNGKE
+1725 KGRITDDKGYAIADE
-1736 LYTYADVTGNTFVS
+1736 GLYTYANVTGNTFVS

-1758 INDKEKEEDNYSI
+1758 INDKEKEEDNFSI

-1776 KKLDSTKENF
+1776 RKLDSTKKNF
-1786 IEWDTNKAKFFAD
+1786 IEWNTNKAEFFAN

-1816 NVTGKATLNIQKG
+1816 EVTGKATLNIQKG

-1866 DNTDVTVNVEG
+1866 GNTDVTVNVEG

-1896 QTPLRAKSDMN
+1896 QTPLRAKGEMN

-1932 DNDAKVTIDG
+1932 KNDTKVTIDG

-1957 KSTSNNETGKIG
+1957 TSTSNNNTGKIG

-1984 VFGGGAGVKPKKDAS
+1984 VFGGGAGVKPKND
-1999 STYTYF
+1999 TYF
-2005 TNVAKVYETTKVE
+2005 TDVAKVEGTTKVE
-2018 VSDDAH
+2018 ISDDAH
-2024 VYGNVYGGG
+2024 VYGDVYGGG
-2033 DMANIGSYETH
+2033 DMANIGSYITH
-2044 DNPEAYFGNKPKSIS
+2044 TNKVEYYGNKPKSIS
-2059 TFDQTNGKFISYE
+2059 TFDQTNGNFISYK

-2085 NIFGEIFAGGK
+2085 NIFGKIFAGGK

-2220 GGEWLWD
+2220 GGAWLWD
-2227 RKADKNGNIT
+2227 RKADKNGKIT
-2237 TWLDVQSDSEK
+2237 TWLDVQTDNEK

-2292 FFELTD
+2292 FFEMTD
-2298 GDFGSASFSKNHNIF
+2298 GDFGSARFSKNHNIF

-2322 GYDINGN
+2322 GYGIDGN

-2356 SLNIL
+2356 SLDIL

-2397 NAKVYA
+2397 KATVYA
-2403 QAGAMIEENGTPNK
+2403 QTGAMIELNGTPNK
-2417 INGKYFRYA
+2417 IDGKSFRYA

-2501 VKEDTYVETNNQL
+2501 VDEDTYVEANNQL
-2514 TCYNI
+2514 ACYNI
-2519 YGGGLGALPY
+2519 YGGGLGAMPY
-2529 GTLNETTDKDNH
+2529 GTLNETTDKDNQ

-2552 VFFKSGNVARNVYGG
+2552 VFIKSGNVAKNVYGG
-2567 GAGIESIRVSGNN
+2567 GAGIESIRVSGDN

-2605 VHIYGEN
+2605 VHVYGEN

-2638 GLNTQKATAKKIDD
+2638 GLDSQKATAEKIDV
-2652 AESLSPSNFTSFV
+2652 AKSLTPSNFTSFV
-2665 NVRGGTILSKIFA
+2665 NVRGGTIFSKIFA
-2678 GGNGRTADVCGDYT
+2678 GGKGRTADVCGDYT

-2727 TSLNPSE
+2727 TSLDPS
-2734 EKYLVNP
+2734 KQQYLVNP

-2749 MPSIM
+2749 MPNIM
-2754 NSIYGGGQN
+2754 NSVYGGGQN
-2763 GTVYGN
+2763 GTIYGN

-2782 IFGGGWG
+2782 VFGGGWG

-2863 GEKDKDGNLVEN
+2863 GEKDKDGNLVAN

-2898 STTQFFNSNEWK
+2898 STTQFFSSNEWK

-2934 LNDSHIEVAMEARG
+2934 LSDSHIEVAMEARG

-2958 GEEHK
+2958 GEEYK
-2963 HFFSDYSMMDIVGG
+2963 HFFSDYSVMDIVGG

-2984 GTTHIYGAGGASCRR
+2984 GTTHINGAGGASCRR

-3021 HDIFGGGFMGD
+3021 QDIFGGGFMGD

-3060 NVYGGNDVSGAVN
+3060 NIYGGNDVSGAIN

-3182 KGNSTSDI
+3182 KGNSTSDM

-3202 SASVKK
+3202 SASVQK
-3208 VHDYDSDNQEGA
+3208 SDNQVGA

-3323 NGSESGDGLTNCNIG
+3323 NGSKSGDGLTNCTIG

-3347 NMSVYPN
+3347 NMRVYPN
-3354 SVGNVVDYTFPA
+3354 SEGNVIDYTFPA

-3413 KFEPKEDNNAY
+3413 QFEPKEDNNAY

-3437 TVRGDIS
+3437 TVRGDI
-3444 VILQSDMLEGKSK
+3444 VIDFQSDMLGGKSK

-3471 QYSALNVYGAGYGME
+3471 QYSALNVYGGGYGME

-3494 VRVAEGMKCDTVSTT
+3494 IIVAKGLKCSAPSTY
-3509 SDIFNA
+3509 SSGEFNA

-3539 VLNGHIYKSV
+3539 VLNGHIYKAV

-3582 LLNRSDKNNKFIDH
+3582 LLDRTDKSNKYIDH
-3596 EGNTETGA
+3596 EGNTESGA

-3638 GLTTEFVK
+3638 GLTAEFVK
-3646 NDCFEKCISK
+3646 TDCFETCVSS
-3656 PASPLT
+3656 PASSLT
-3662 WNDINIKIGEAVY
+3662 WDDINIQIGEAIY

-3690 DSTVLKYTDR
+3690 DSTVLKYTDK
-3700 YNIDKAFTTENS
+3700 YNIDKAFTTNNTH
-3712 RLVDLAELPNG
+3712 LVGLDELPNK
-3723 TTKGFGGNTT
+3723 TTEGFGGNTT
-3733 ILVADNSNPSST
+3733 ILVADNSDPSST

-3753 QEMKSIVLPKG
+3753 QEMKSIVLPNG

-3790 GGGEEYAKPEE
+3790 GDGYDKPVG
-3801 QGTDKNIYVY
+3801 QSDTIYVY

-3843 INKPKIINTFQRMD
+3843 INNPKIINTFQRMD

-3893 MFAKNIALKGNK
+3893 MFAKNIALDGNK
-3905 LQGKTVNRARN
+3905 LQDKSVKRARN

-3945 NDTGEIPASGDYAN
+3945 NDTGEVPASGDYAN

-3974 KDTDEATFQKRNEGT
+3974 DDKDEATFQKRNEGT

-4054 DNGNNPDFLETTGNF
+4054 DNGKTPDFLETTGNF

-4074 AKQNRY
+4074 TMQNRY

-4088 GFSGL
+4088 GFNGL

-4117 AHITCFTYK
+4117 AHITGFTYK

-4132 NDNSDG
+4132 NDNRDG

-4149 PVTVHS
+4149 PVTIHS
-4155 WKMRSGHPDNKN
+4155 WKMRSGHPTDTNE
-4167 DYSCDLE
+4167 YSCDLE
-4174 YRNYLPGKTEGNVD
+4174 YRNYLPDKTEGNVD
-4188 IDNEDVAGKYTLR
+4188 IDNKNVAGGYTLR

-4279 KKCLATLILKAPAYS
+4279 EKCLATLILKAPAYS
-4294 KYNSEKDNKP
+4294 VYNSETDNKP

-4329 TNLSEGKDYYIKNG
+4329 TNLSEGTTYYIKNG

-4348 AKVNNTTKIFKKNT
+4348 AKVNTTTKIFKKNA
-4362 DGYAPVNNIKDVIAG
+4362 DGYAPVNIKDVIAG
-4377 ENYFCEVPRIYT
+4377 DNYFCEVPRIYT

-4454 WEFEDNTEW
+4454 WEFEDKTEW
-4463 NITKKA
+4463 NTTNKA
-4469 AGYDTYKQGDA
+4469 TGYDTYKQGDA

-4557 IKRAKEEKDVA
+4557 IKRAKKEKDAA

-4624 DFVCGTGIFHGI
+4624 DFVCGTGIFQGI

-4740 NEYYLRARYSNEAT
+4740 NEYYLRARYSNDAT
-4754 NPDDMKALKYVYD
+4754 KPDDMKALKYVYD

-4786 NTGITYLRTGLDS
+4786 NTGITFLRTGLDS

-4810 HNQAHDIDKAR
+4810 HNQAHDIDKSR
-4821 VKAGSSSASSSSPSS
+4821 VKVASSSASSS
-4836 STPSSSSPSSAP
+4836 T
-4848 SSSSPSSFD
+4848 PSSFD

-4863 AYEPLFDANHA
+4863 AYEPLFDDNHA

-4936 YNYLGGTMTTYV
+4936 YNYLGGIMTTYV

-4966 ATKTINGIFYPPV
+4966 STGKINGIFYPPV

-4989 SVKNDVTKN
+4989 SVKDDVTKN

-5007 DIDSDTEAYD
+5007 DINNDTEAYD
-5017 VVNKY
+5017 VVNNY

-5108 FTVHKVVAS
+5108 FTIHKVVAS
-5117 INGEITHFYGI
+5117 INGEITHFYGT
-5128 PTTDELSTPALN
+5128 PTADELSTPSLN

-5155 VGKDGT
+5155 VDKNGT
-5161 DIAATFQRPGLT
+5161 DIAAKFQRPDLT

-5185 GSTSAG
+5185 GST
-5191 SSSPSAGSGST
+5191 SAGSGST

-5241 AAPHT
+5241 ATPHT

-5264 GDGYYEFDLSS
+5264 GEGYYEFDLSS

-5286 PEQTVAFNAYGYENM
+5286 PEQTVAFNAYGYENK
-5301 ETSYGSITIPVTKQ
+5301 EKSYGSITIPVTKQ

-5351 ETSTATSIMPF
+5351 EASTATSVMPF

-5375 LSYAP
+5375 MSYAP
-5380 SMIKIAESTGIDK
+5380 YMIKIAESTGIDK
-5393 ITPEIGVAD
+5393 IIPEIGVAD
-5402 KDDATGSYL
+5402 KDEATGSYL
-5411 IVRPINNNKV
+5411 IVRPLTNNKV

-5457 QGAYIFGKA
+5457 QGAYIFGKT